1 MGQAEPQGK
10 PKNTRLGS
18 LPLLQQIFLTQE
30 SNQGLLHCRWVLYQL
45 SYEGSPTTTEEERK
59 EKKRKKY
66 KRIYRTNKKIR
77 TINVLLESLLS
88 ESFPSLGVTVHLTS
102 LRCRPT
108 LC

>member
-1 MGQAEPQGK
+1 MKTGVS
-10 PKNTRLGS
+10 S
-18 LPLLQQIFLTQE
+18 LSLLQGIFLAQE

-77 TINVLLESLLS
+77 SLSNPGFAGL
-88 ESFPSLGVTVHLTS
+88 
-102 LRCRPT
+102 
-108 LC
+108 